1 MSISPIPQN
10 TTLINDAKFM
20 TFPWLR
26 WLDELV
32 HGHVGD
38 AATLEGVA
46 ASGYAL
52 AAHTHSGVYAPAGT
66 FVDEPWDGGHFSW
79 QTVAG
84 NQITRAYT
92 INGTVLT
99 MLWQIDASTTTAG
112 AASLT
117 MRIPG
122 LYVAALSVSGFHTYS
137 TAAGGWDIGP
147 VETAVGS
154 GNVTL
159 YTRQRTAWP
168 AEAGT
173 IYTRGQLTLE
183 IA

>member
-10 TTLINDAKFM
+10 TVLVGNGGYV

-26 WLDELV
+26 WLDEFV

-38 AATLEGVA
+38 ATTLDGVA
-46 ASGYAL
+46 ATGYAL
-52 AAHTHSGVYAPAGT
+52 AAHTHAGVYAPAGT

-79 QTVAG
+79 QVAAG
-84 NQITRAYT
+84 AQITRAYT

-122 LYVAALSVSGFHTYS
+122 LYAAALSVSGFHTYQ
-137 TAAGGWDIGP
+137 TAAGGWDVGP

-159 YTRQRTAWP
+159 YTRQRMAWP

>member
-1 MSISPIPQN
+1 VSISPIPQN
-10 TTLINDAKFM
+10 TVLAGNGGFI

-38 AATLEGVA
+38 AATLDGQLPA
-46 ASGYAL
+46 YYAL
-52 AAHTHSGVYAPAGT
+52 AAHLHTGVYAAAGA
-66 FVDEPWDGGHFSW
+66 FVDEPWDGGHFDW
-79 QTVAG
+79 QVAAG
-84 NQITRAYT
+84 NQITMAYT
-92 INGTVLT
+92 INGTVLHMT
-99 MLWQIDASTTTAG
+99 WQIDASTTTAG

-122 LYVAALSVSGFHTYS
+122 LYASALAVSGFHTYS

-159 YTRQRTAWP
+159 YTRTRAAWP

>member
-1 MSISPIPQN
+1 MSVRPATQN
-10 TTLINDAKFM
+10 DVFTVNGGLLSFSAVQ
-20 TFPWLR
+20 WLNA
-26 WLDELV
+26 LV
-32 HGHVGD
+32 YGHIGD

-52 AAHTHSGVYAPAGT
+52 AAHTHAGVYAPAGT
-66 FVDEPWDGGHFSW
+66 VVDEPWDGGHFSW
-79 QTVAG
+79 SVAAG
-84 NQITRAYT
+84 CQITRAYT

-122 LYVAALSVSGFHTYS
+122 LYAAALSVSGFHTYQ
-137 TAAGGWDIGP
+137 TAAGGWDVGP

-159 YTRQRTAWP
+159 YTRTRTAWP

>member
-10 TTLINDAKFM
+10 TVMTGNGGFI

-26 WLDELV
+26 WFDELV
-32 HGHVGD
+32 NGHVGD
-38 AATLEGVA
+38 ATTLDGVA
-46 ASGYAL
+46 ATGYAT
-52 AAHTHSGVYAPAGT
+52 AAHLHTGVYAPAGVW
-66 FVDEPWDGGHFSW
+66 VDEPFDSGHFDWS
-79 QTVAG
+79 VAAG
-84 NQITRAYT
+84 QQITLAYT
-92 INGTVLT
+92 ISGTVLT

-122 LYVAALSVSGFHTYS
+122 LYAAALSVSGFHTYS

-159 YTRQRTAWP
+159 YTRTRVAWP